1 MSSAVD
7 YESVFKALAIPV
19 AVLTP
24 DAVIVAVNDAY
35 LTMTRRAEADLIGR
49 CVLSAFTFNPDADD
63 PPALRGD
70 ELTRESLARALTT
83 GEQVRTPVQRY
94 DIETPGHPGEFEERY
109 LSGVTVPVLGPD
121 GEVRCLILQG
131 EDITDFLRQLR
142 LCGEH
147 GVAGV
152 RARLKEMETD
162 VYARA
167 RDLQDLNGRLERAY
181 RKQCETTSALH
192 EAVERQRRLVFDL
205 SHDLRNPIAAL
216 LAKLDVALSDSG
228 ADLRQSLCQ
237 LVRDVERLNAI
248 VADMLELARLETAIP
263 SACEPFDLGRLVLD
277 ELQRQPLTAR
287 VVPRVDPGVAVR
299 ACPVRFARLLG
310 NLLSNADRHAA
321 SSIEVVVTAHP
332 PDAVLEV
339 VDDGAGIAPGD
350 RERIFERLVRLDDA
364 RRRDPQGSGLGLSI
378 AREIAQSFGGRLYA
392 DDSPTGA
399 RLVLRLPL
407 ASPQDPEESA
417 PADRPG
423 RPATP

>member
-24 DAVIVAVNDAY
+24 DAVIVAVNEAY
-35 LTMTRRAEADLIGR
+35 LTMTRRTEADLIGR

-70 ELTRESLARALTT
+70 ELTRESLARALAT

-109 LSGVTVPVLGPD
+109 LSGVTVPVLGQD
-121 GEVRCLILQG
+121 GEVKLLILQG

-147 GVAGV
+147 GVGGL
-152 RARLKEMETD
+152 RARLEEMETD

-205 SHDLRNPIAAL
+205 SHDLRNPIAGL

-228 ADLRQSLCQ
+228 ADLRQSLRR
-237 LVRDVERLNAI
+237 LVRDAERLNAI

-263 SACEPFDLGRLVLD
+263 GACEPFDLGRLVLD

-287 VVPRVDPGVAVR
+287 VGPRVDPGVTVR
-299 ACPVRFARLLG
+299 ACPVRIARLLG

-321 SSIEVVVTAHP
+321 SIVEVVVTARP

-339 VDDGAGIAPGD
+339 VDDGGGIAPRD

-364 RRRDPQGSGLGLSI
+364 RRLDPQGSGLGLSI

-392 DDSPTGA
+392 DDSPKGA

-407 ASPQDPEESA
+407 ASSQDPEESA

-423 RPATP
+423 RPAAP